1 MHVAQQTDRL
11 LQLVQN
17 AASDSCCCCHRMPQ
31 IPHSPQQFAPLVR
44 QPLQTCLDNSGHV
57 DSALSESLAYMPTRG
72 HSSHVINCEHSARL
86 IKQHEPDAPVPPP
99 LVHAQSCACGTLA
112 SIAGAAAVPAIA
124 AALGLHMGRSKCC
137 KCSYC
142 FRSSSGSCATV
153 NASAGGDVGT
163 LTTLQKVFDS
173 AVLLWASQTG
183 ELPASQLECSGS
195 VLDASAGAPC
205 ACCTRPAT
213 PGRYGRRPA
222 VAMATQQ
229 LCTAAAGNSS
239 RGQSDAS
246 LGVIGARAPQRARL
260 ALRGI
265 TLTPAAVRALGALLY
280 TAQHINKLS
289 LQHAHLCDRGAAA
302 LVDALLVNSSVEEL
316 DLASNAI
323 GGLGARALAHL
334 LHARAGGALGTLR
347 VLRLDG
353 NCLGVDGH
361 LCSHAR
367 FCPGSSGGPPITLAL
382 RSGHCV
388 M

>member
-1 MHVAQQTDRL
+1 MYVAQQTDRL

-17 AASDSCCCCHRMPQ
+17 AASDSCRCCHRMPQ

-72 HSSHVINCEHSARL
+72 HSSRVINCEHSARL
-86 IKQHEPDAPVPPP
+86 IKQHVPPP

-137 KCSYC
+137 KCSCC

-153 NASAGGDVGT
+153 HASAGGDVGA
-163 LTTLQKVFDS
+163 LTTLQKVSDS
-173 AVLLWASQTG
+173 AVLLWASRPG

-195 VLDASAGAPC
+195 VLAASAGAT
-205 ACCTRPAT
+205 CCTHPAT
-213 PGRYGRRPA
+213 PGRCGGRPA

-239 RGQSDAS
+239 CGHSDAS
-246 LGVIGARAPQRARL
+246 LGVISARAPQRARL

-265 TLTPAAVRALGALLY
+265 TLTPATVRALGALLY

-334 LHARAGGALGTLR
+334 LHARAGGALATLR

-353 NCLGVDGH
+353 NCLGADTCVVMRV
-361 LCSHAR
+361 SAR
-367 FCPGSSGGPPITLAL
+367 AVMGAPP
-382 RSGHCV
+382 
-388 M
+388 